1 MYQRKV
7 REDKKNR
14 NNIKIQ
20 DQLGLR
26 ALIAVE
32 LKSYIAILA
41 PPKHNVGA
49 NTIIMETTQKK
60 KLNNTLNIIK
70 LKIRTQHYLD

>member
-1 MYQRKV
+1 MWSKKVCTSKTQSIVYQRKV

-14 NNIKIQ
+14 DNIKIQ

-26 ALIAVE
+26 ALIVVE

-41 PPKHNVGA
+41 PPKHK
-49 NTIIMETTQKK
+49 NTDTAVDI
-60 KLNNTLNIIK
+60 LFYYS
-70 LKIRTQHYLD
+70 RYLILL